1 MYRTKRA
8 VIDGIKTRIRQRNG
22 VDTTLYDAYLGY
34 DPFSGKQKRL
44 SSASLDDLKAQI
56 DDFYAKYKVG
66 GDAAVRLK
74 AAEAQDAR
82 EALDLLAQNK
92 TGLSLAEVVRRFL
105 QGAGAAPAA
114 SPKKIS
120 EAIAQFIES
129 RAGKSADY
137 VRTLASRLG
146 AWAADFGADRNLGE
160 VEVKGFVAALK
171 ERLYDK
177 DDQKT
182 WKTYNNHLGDL
193 KTFFG
198 WCADQEQGFLQ
209 ASPIASVK
217 KIVIPWHEPDY
228 VRAEDIAKLFAV
240 LVRHRDEHPE
250 DLADAIL
257 SFFCGMRQCEIER
270 IRLGG
275 DAVKV
280 NTEEMFIRVIQG
292 KGFTS
297 GKRPRAFTIPETAQ
311 AWIRSFD
318 FDAAI
323 RVKDKR
329 FRRHL
334 VRYAAEAKITLP
346 ENAGRHTFITMFAAA
361 YHDQKLLESIVGNT
375 EGVRA
380 NSYDGV
386 ESERNGKAYF
396 AITPEAVQNLN
407 TARQSAPAASD
418 EDAA

>member
-1 MYRTKRA
+1 
-8 VIDGIKTRIRQRNG
+8 
-22 VDTTLYDAYLGY
+22 
-34 DPFSGKQKRL
+34 
-44 SSASLDDLKAQI
+44 
-56 DDFYAKYKVG
+56 
-66 GDAAVRLK
+66 
-74 AAEAQDAR
+74 
-82 EALDLLAQNK
+82 
-92 TGLSLAEVVRRFL
+92 
-105 QGAGAAPAA
+105 
-114 SPKKIS
+114 
-120 EAIAQFIES
+120 
-129 RAGKSADY
+129 
-137 VRTLASRLG
+137 
-146 AWAADFGADRNLGE
+146 
-160 VEVKGFVAALK
+160 
-171 ERLYDK
+171 
-177 DDQKT
+177 
-182 WKTYNNHLGDL
+182 
-193 KTFFG
+193 
-198 WCADQEQGFLQ
+198 
-209 ASPIASVK
+209 
-217 KIVIPWHEPDY
+217 
-228 VRAEDIAKLFAV
+228 
-240 LVRHRDEHPE
+240 
-250 DLADAIL
+250 
-257 SFFCGMRQCEIER
+257 MRQCEIER

-311 AWIRSFD
+311 SWIRSFD
-318 FDAAI
+318 FAAAI

-407 TARQSAPAASD
+407 TAGQSAPAASD